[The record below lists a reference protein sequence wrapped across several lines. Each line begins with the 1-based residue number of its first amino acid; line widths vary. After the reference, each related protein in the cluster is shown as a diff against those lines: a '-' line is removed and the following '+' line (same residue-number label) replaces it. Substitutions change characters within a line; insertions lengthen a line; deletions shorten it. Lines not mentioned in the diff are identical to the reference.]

1 MAKSRNVP
9 SLQERNNVIFHMLR
23 VRRNLKVSELQ
34 ELLGV
39 SDMTVRRCLN
49 EMANEGLIKRVHGG
63 AVAIEEWERED
74 PFSSRISK
82 NLEVKIALAKK
93 AVDMISDGGSIYLDG
108 GTTCYEI
115 AKQLAYSGK
124 KCVVITE
131 SIAALRELR
140 SIPGIK
146 CILLGG
152 ELAEDGNS
160 VDGHLAAENA
170 ARFTVD
176 LCIFS
181 TGGFDDEQLELQE
194 LTSIPTKKVV
204 FQRTS
209 SIMCVADASKYKL
222 SRCFRFCSWEEVD
235 LFVTDSALP
244 PQAKEAIAAKG
255 VAVHVVDVKNTL

>member
-1 MAKSRNVP
+1 M
-9 SLQERNNVIFHMLR
+9 
-23 VRRNLKVSELQ
+23 KVSELQ

-74 PFSSRISK
+74 PFSSRVSK
-82 NLEVKIALAKK
+82 NLDVKIAMAKK
-93 AVDMISDGGSIYLDG
+93 AVEMITDGGSVYMDG
-108 GTTCYEI
+108 GTTCYEVS
-115 AKQLAYSGK
+115 KQLAYSGK
-124 KCVVITE
+124 KCVIITD
-131 SIAALRELR
+131 SIAVLRELR
-140 SIPGIK
+140 NVPGIK
-146 CILLGG
+146 AILLGG

-181 TGGFDDEQLELQE
+181 TGGFDNEQLELQQ

-204 FQRTS
+204 FQRAS
-209 SIMCVADASKYKL
+209 SIMCVSDSSKYKL
-222 SRCFRFCSWEEVD
+222 SRCFRFCDWEEVD
-235 LFVTDSALP
+235 SFVTDSRLP
-244 PQAKEAIAAKG
+244 EEARQAITAKG
-255 VAVHVVDVKNTL
+255 VQVHLVDVPGIPLIE